1 MLMIVVQKS
10 KNTYGTATAR
20 NIADTLYT
28 EQNKTDG
35 QKYLNNKE
43 RC

>member
-1 MLMIVVQKS
+1 MPMTLQAKKVKG
-10 KNTYGTATAR
+10 TYGTATAR

-35 QKYLNNKE
+35 EMIY
-43 RC
+43 R